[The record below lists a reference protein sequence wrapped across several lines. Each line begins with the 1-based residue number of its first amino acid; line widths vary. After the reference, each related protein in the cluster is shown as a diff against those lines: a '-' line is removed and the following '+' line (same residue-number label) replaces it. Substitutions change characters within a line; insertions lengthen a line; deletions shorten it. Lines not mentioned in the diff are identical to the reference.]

1 MRRRRRL
8 RSLGP
13 SQEERRDVRRHFI
26 TRKLLHAA
34 VDPTPVHR
42 HCIDTAATH
51 ATCPPS
57 LPNHWRPGSRLC
69 GSVRASWEN
78 RQDWRSYTATTV
90 ASCSGRYASSLW
102 VCCRQCVSAQSHSVR
117 FSAQFNFVSVLRG
130 RREGEVSIDRCL
142 PRLVSCTFSPV
153 SLRLTRLTS
162 TATAVND
169 WTRDATCAS
178 VITLL
183 LQDSVVTS
191 SAASDGWAAEGGI
204 MPQLMPYH
212 RGTLFGLHSGRLVC
226 LSRESLLGL
235 WKGPK
240 QLHLGHPKID
250 VVYIEEQLRTWRA
263 SQQALKLHPQTVDLA
278 CTPRLL

>member
-183 LQDSVVTS
+183 LQDSQS
-191 SAASDGWAAEGGI
+191 
-204 MPQLMPYH
+204 MPYH

-226 LSRESLLGL
+226 LSRENLLGL